1 MPRTAKK
8 AAAKPAKAASKK
20 TKSAEAPAKKK
31 AAAAKPVAA
40 RTRLT
45 KATPARVMTRR
56 SVEKSE
62 IIGLIGSTVS
72 IEEIAL
78 KAYYIA
84 ERRRLLNMPG
94 DSQSDW
100 LQAER
105 ELRG

>member
-1 MPRTAKK
+1 
-8 AAAKPAKAASKK
+8 
-20 TKSAEAPAKKK
+20 
-31 AAAAKPVAA
+31 
-40 RTRLT
+40 
-45 KATPARVMTRR
+45 MTRR

-94 DSQSDW
+94 DSQSAW